1 MSKKNVLPLVLLGL
15 VLIVV
20 VAFQVAMFYQVS
32 NLEKLVKQPVAVAV
46 EPTKPVEEGVY
57 YFLAAN
63 NSDPFYIPGVKG
75 FTDAGKAL
83 GVKTEFVGP
92 MDLSLAAQMK
102 TFEELVANPTT
113 KGIFWYPMDF
123 NAGEPFVKA
132 AVDKKIAMVIGAADS
147 PFKTRNAFIGYNN
160 TVLGQQAGAWVAKL
174 TNCEGSVGVVSVIGP
189 NLEERKAGFYAYL
202 KTACPNLKLVDP
214 VTHDGSAANASTV
227 LSAYM
232 VANPD
237 LTLLWFC
244 DGGSGQ
250 QVQTWKDLQDK
261 GTKTMFLAMDM
272 PPATLQAIQDNI
284 FVGTVAQDT
293 WTEEYYGLIYLY
305 NVAHGIPVPDTTYLA
320 AILIDKSN
328 VSQYMEKK

>member
-1 MSKKNVLPLVLLGL
+1 MSKYKNVILGIAFSLILV
-15 VLIVV
+15 VLAVFQAVTFIKVNQLQAEAKAPV
-20 VAFQVAMFYQVS
+20 VAAI
-32 NLEKLVKQPVAVAV
+32 
-46 EPTKPVEEGVY
+46 EPTKVVEEGTY

-63 NSDPFYIPGVKG
+63 NSDPFYIPGVQG

-92 MDLSLAAQMK
+92 MDLSLASQLK
-102 TFEELVANPTT
+102 TFEELVANPQT

-132 AVDKKIAMVIGAADS
+132 AVDKKIPMIIGAADS
-147 PFKTRNAFIGYNN
+147 PFKTRNAFVGYNN

-174 TNCEGSVGVVSVIGP
+174 TDCKGSVGVVSVIGP

-202 KTACPNLKLVDP
+202 KQVCPDLKLVDP
-214 VTHDGSAANASTV
+214 VTHDGSAANASAV
-227 LSAYM
+227 LDAYM

-244 DGGSGQ
+244 DGGAGQ
-250 QVQTWKDLQDK
+250 QSQNWKEKQAA

-272 PPATLQAIQDNI
+272 PPATLQAIKDGI
-284 FVGTVAQDT
+284 FVGSVGQDT
-293 WTEEYYGLIYLY
+293 YTEAYTAMQMMYNLNHGLR
-305 NVAHGIPVPDTTYLA
+305 VPDTMYLS
-320 AILIDKSN
+320 AILVDKSN
-328 VSQYMEKK
+328 VDQFIAK